1 MEPKPKA
8 YSYIRFSSPE
18 QAKGDSY
25 RRQRAAAL
33 AYCEEQGLELA
44 ATREYSFFDR
54 GRSAYKGKHVDDTGE
69 LARFLRLVENGTIPK
84 GSYLIVESLDRLSRE
99 EVKKAL
105 PRFLDLL
112 GKGICIYTSIDK
124 HLYTE
129 NYELSDLIVSIVSM
143 SRAHRESADKGDRV
157 GGAWQNK
164 RDLARSHKTPLGNA
178 CPYWLVLENGAYQ
191 KRPER
196 VAVVERIFQMCLQGY
211 GQLAIAKRLNEDG
224 VAVFGRTTG
233 EEPRNR
239 SGAWG
244 ASSVGKILD
253 NRAVLGE
260 YQPMSWL
267 NRSRTK
273 DGEVIEGYYP
283 PIIEPDTFL
292 RARAARAQRQTS
304 RATKQSSNFNIWQGI
319 AKCQMCGDAMHLIN
333 KGRPP
338 KGYTYLQCFLA
349 KKGKCRNGSIRLE
362 QTEAVF
368 KEILTKVDSLALV
381 QGHSAEIL
389 ANLEV
394 VTGKLVEVSAKLE
407 TATAAFD
414 EVPSTNV
421 ARSIQA
427 FERDYEQ
434 YQAEH
439 DALRQQLA
447 SSQIT
452 SKADFFNRLD
462 LVSFEGRAAANS
474 LLKRLKIFIRF
485 RRFAPNHFQCWVL
498 DHSSEMESEKDG
510 RMLFSIMFTNGDIT
524 QQALDEE
531 IWAKQIQQGE
541 RSPAQVDR
549 EHEEGIG
556 WQWFGGKLGSTR
568 S

>member
-1 MEPKPKA
+1 MTVKPKA

-18 QAKGDSY
+18 QARGDSY
-25 RRQRAAAL
+25 RRQRDAAF
-33 AYCEEQGLELA
+33 AYCQEQGLELA
-44 ATREYSFFDR
+44 TTREYSFFDR
-54 GRSAYKGKHVDDTGE
+54 GKSAYTGKNIDDSSE
-69 LARFLRLVENGTIPK
+69 LARFLKLVENGTIPK

-112 GKGICIYTSIDK
+112 GRGICVYTSIDK
-124 HLYTE
+124 RLYTE
-129 NYELSDLIVSIVSM
+129 DYDLADLVISIVSM
-143 SRAHRESADKGDRV
+143 SKAHQESADKGDRV

-164 RDLARSHKTPLGNA
+164 RNLARSHKTPLGNA

-191 KRPER
+191 IRPER
-196 VAVVERIFQMCLQGY
+196 VAVIERIFEMCLQGY
-211 GQLAIAKRLNEDG
+211 GRATIAKRLNEDG
-224 VAVFGRTTG
+224 VPVFGSTSG
-233 EEPRNR
+233 ESPRNK

-244 ASSVGKILD
+244 GSSVGKILD

-267 NRSRTK
+267 NRGRVN
-273 DGEVIEGYYP
+273 DGEPIEGFYP
-283 PIIEPDTFL
+283 PIIEPDVFL
-292 RARAARAQRQTS
+292 RARAARVQRQTS
-304 RATKQSSNFNIWQGI
+304 GATKQSSNFNIWQGI

-338 KGYTYLQCFLA
+338 KGNTYLQCYLT

-362 QTEAVF
+362 QTEVVF

-381 QGHSAEIL
+381 QDHSAEIL
-389 ANLEV
+389 AKLEV
-394 VTGKLVEVSAKLE
+394 VMGKLAGVSAKLE
-407 TATAAFD
+407 IATAAFD
-414 EVPSTNV
+414 EVPSINV
-421 ARSIQA
+421 ARSIQE
-427 FERDYEQ
+427 FERENEQ
-434 YQAEH
+434 YRAEH
-439 DALRQQLA
+439 DELRQQLA

-474 LLKRLKIFIRF
+474 LLKRLGIIIRF
-485 RRFAPNHFQCWVL
+485 RRFEPNNFQCWVL
-498 DHSSEMESEKDG
+498 DHSGEVESEKDG
-510 RMLFSIMFTNGDIT
+510 RMLFSIKFTDGDIT

-541 RSPAQVDR
+541 RSPAEVER

-556 WQWFGGKLGSTR
+556 WQWFGGKLGSKK
-568 S
+568 